1 MPKNEILEEL
11 ILLFSPNKFL
21 SNSLKVYLT
30 YEFYFLS
37 NTPSFNPQKYNDQ
50 TVLYLHS
57 IENYFSYPMIF
68 TKCLF
73 HALDITKH
81 NRITI
86 DNYISGFYTIYY
98 GSLEER
104 VRFIFHLFNIN
115 NENYV
120 HIEDVKCILGYI
132 HIYTNKTNIEALYHI
147 IDSFFDSSTKVN
159 EKDFIHRTYS
169 KNSGILFIV
178 LSIFN
183 EYKTFNND
191 ILNYFDESNNER
203 SMSLSPIN
211 NKSGVNMFIKRI
223 SSKFKNCSP
232 SPQKKEHKINTSV
245 SVCTSSN
252 NVNNGVNNFT
262 STCCN
267 SSNLFRKYHTNIHS
281 IPEKETFGTDRY
293 RYYPQTPPSQE
304 IIDYVQSNYGVEF
317 CYMWTQSITYVDN
330 VNLTNSITQN
340 NSTIVKE
347 SNCSL
352 VVNDS
357 FASLYS
363 DNEEGSLTPSYHNKA
378 KRFKQMQKVFV
389 STSVWNVEMEK
400 DFCDLEKFEEDVQQ
414 TKYNLIEKYVPHNN
428 SHKYNIP
435 KGSNDFILKSGVLG
449 SDGSQN
455 SMSKNS
461 IMMNKSLNLMLTNQ
475 TYGNV
480 FIDYCDNNNN
490 NNNNNFT
497 KINYSI
503 TGNNNK
509 NILRPNKN
517 LQYTHYS
524 LSTLLLNDNNN
535 NNNNNNSFNIRQNI
549 SNDSNNFNYL
559 NTTFSDY
566 MQSSFYEK
574 NELFEE
580 EIILIKRNMTKFK
593 KYNLVLL
600 KNLLIISKKKKEPEF
615 KSYLETT
622 INPSGTPPEIKFFI
636 PLRRLFVSDASYS
649 ITYNNIQYHQLS
661 LISTVNFRKRIF
673 AFFFENKTSLVA
685 LVNLICSQTN
695 YTSLSKVYSYIKD
708 IGKGSFCQ
716 MKLMSHNKTN
726 QLYAVKQIY
735 KAVSTPEEF
744 TTQNWERD
752 IMTFLM
758 HHPNLKN
765 IIHCYEIIE
774 TIEHIYII
782 SEYIKSGTLAKY
794 LNKVKVQ
801 LPAKIIKDILIQL
814 SSGISELHKYGIIH
828 RDLKMEN
835 ILVDY
840 NTTDIDKVCIKIID
854 FGLSQVVTPRSK
866 TKEAY
871 GTLIY
876 CSPEMLL
883 NFSYNNKI
891 DVWSLG
897 VIGYYILYAMMPF
910 NIRGDETNQDIS
922 NKIIINDAL
931 FPKLFTYA
939 GKMKDDE
946 MNARVVITKAIQKCL
961 DKCVDKRPGI
971 NDIIKILMK

>member
-21 SNSLKVYLT
+21 TNSLKLYLT

-37 NTPSFNPQKYNDQ
+37 NTPSFNHQKFNEQ

-73 HALDITKH
+73 HALDINKH

-86 DNYISGFYTIYY
+86 NNYIAGFYTIYY

-132 HIYTNKTNIEALYHI
+132 HIYTNKTNIESLYHI
-147 IDSFFDSSTKVN
+147 IDSFFESSTKLN
-159 EKDFIHRTYS
+159 EEDFIHRTYS
-169 KNSGILFIV
+169 KNSGILFVV

-191 ILNYFDESNNER
+191 ILNFFDESNNER

-223 SSKFKNCSP
+223 SSKFKNCSA
-232 SPQKKEHKINTSV
+232 SPQKKEQKNNTSI
-245 SVCTSSN
+245 SIGTSSN
-252 NVNNGVNNFT
+252 NMNNVNNFT

-267 SSNLFRKYHTNIHS
+267 SSNLFKKYHTNIHS
-281 IPEKETFGTDRY
+281 IPEKESIGTDRCK
-293 RYYPQTPPSQE
+293 YYPQNPPSQE
-304 IIDYVQSNYGVEF
+304 IIDYVQLNYNIEF

-330 VNLTNSITQN
+330 GNLTNSIINNQN

-347 SNCSL
+347 SNCSV
-352 VVNDS
+352 VVNDL

-363 DNEEGSLTPSYHNKA
+363 DNEEGSMTPTHHNKG
-378 KRFKQMQKVFV
+378 KRLKQKQKVFI
-389 STSVWNVEMEK
+389 STNVWNVEMER
-400 DFCDLEKFEEDVQQ
+400 DFFDLEKFEEDIQQ
-414 TKYNLIEKYVPHNN
+414 TKYNLIEKYVPHT
-428 SHKYNIP
+428 HKYNIP

-449 SDGSQN
+449 SEGSQN
-455 SMSKNS
+455 SINKHS
-461 IMMNKSLNLMLTNQ
+461 IIMNKSLNLILTNQ
-475 TYGNV
+475 NLTYGNV
-480 FIDYCDNNNN
+480 FIDYCNNNINNNN
-490 NNNNNFT
+490 IS
-497 KINYSI
+497 KLNYSI
-503 TGNNNK
+503 SGNNR
-509 NILRPNKN
+509 NILLPNKN
-517 LQYTHYS
+517 FQYTHYS

-535 NNNNNNSFNIRQNI
+535 NNNNYYNIRKNN

-566 MQSSFYEK
+566 MQSSFYGG

-580 EIILIKRNMTKFK
+580 EIILIKRNITKFK
-593 KYNLVLL
+593 KYNLVLF
-600 KNLLIISKKKKEPEF
+600 KNLLIIFKKKKEPEF

-622 INPSGTPPEIKFFI
+622 INVNNTPPEIKFFI
-636 PLRRLFVSDASYS
+636 PLKRLFVSDASYN

-661 LISTVNFRKRIF
+661 LVSTVNFRKRIF

-752 IMTFLM
+752 IMIFLK
-758 HHPNLKN
+758 HHPNLSN

-801 LPAKIIKDILIQL
+801 LPAIIIKDILTQL
-814 SSGISELHKYGIIH
+814 SSGINELHKYGIIH

-840 NTTDIDKVCIKIID
+840 TTDIDKVCIKIID
-854 FGLSQVVTPRSK
+854 FGLSQVVTPRAK
-866 TKEAY
+866 TREAY

-876 CSPEMLL
+876 CSPEILL

-897 VIGYYILYAMMPF
+897 VIGYYLLYAMMPF

-922 NKIIINDAL
+922 NKIIVNDVL
-931 FPKLFTYA
+931 FPKLFTYV

-946 MNARVVITKAIQKCL
+946 MNARYVITKVIQKCL
-961 DKCVDKRPGI
+961 DKCVDKRPCI
-971 NDIIKILMK
+971 NEIVKILMK